1 MHGPLVGQTP
11 SPPPPHTHTRQAPG
25 LESHDWKQ
33 WQMRVTYFEVKSMF
47 YHRRDI
53 SQISEIW
60 SKTQWK
66 MCGIYAW
73 EPKIVANATSAV
85 PIKIPCEIHNDA
97 LYADVSHTCVLQEL
111 LWRTNSKT
119 ALPLVPLIC
128 PSKGTSCLHLMRS
141 NTFYKDLSVT
151 WRTRRDVSLGIILRI
166 HLAKSPQKAFVEEKL
181 SVKHKA
187 ITLEEFYPW
196 CTTFKAIWSFTDS
209 LRLPVSD
216 KGNTRYCV

>member
-1 MHGPLVGQTP
+1 MGLSWVRTHPR
-11 SPPPPHTHTRQAPG
+11 PHTHTHARPPG
-25 LESHDWKQ
+25 LSHMTGNSGKWESPTLKL
-33 WQMRVTYFEVKSMF
+33 RACF
-47 YHRRDI
+47 YHRREI

-85 PIKIPCEIHNDA
+85 PIKIPCEMHNDA

-119 ALPLVPLIC
+119 ALPFVPLVC

-166 HLAKSPQKAFVEEKL
+166 HLAKSPQKVFVEEEL

-187 ITLEEFYPW
+187 IILEEFYPW

-216 KGNTRYCV
+216 MGNTRYCV